1 MIAFT
6 LALALAAAQPVPQL
20 APGEARLT
28 LDGVTTTHVIRDCA
42 IEPEGAMP
50 ARLLLEDMDVTLNV
64 ARADHMQTFGVIR
77 DNTNWS
83 ASRLLIGQTWMD
95 RGQPGE
101 PIIVEWGDTIRVEA
115 VLTSGQ
121 AEGEK
126 RASLIARCSQATGP
140 ARRRGQPEGLSEL

>member
-6 LALALAAAQPVPQL
+6 LALALAAAQPADPADPQL

-28 LDGVTTTHVIRDCA
+28 LDGVTTTHAVKACA
-42 IEPEGAMP
+42 IEAEGAMP

-64 ARADHMQTFGVIR
+64 ARADHMQSISLIR
-77 DNTNWS
+77 DNRNWG
-83 ASRLLIGQTWMD
+83 ASRLLIGQNWMD

-101 PIIVEWGDTIRVEA
+101 PIIVEWGETIRVEA

-121 AEGEK
+121 DER
-126 RASLIARCSQATGP
+126 RASLTARCS
-140 ARRRGQPEGLSEL
+140 